1 MVLSPQLLKPGK
13 TARYCICPFLAKTE
27 RSGTMPAVRRLD
39 RRQTLFLVRFALFLL
54 VFFVIIWLGPVDRN
68 VIAPFTRGLARVSAV
83 VLNVLGERV
92 SVFGSVIQGKSF
104 AVDIK
109 GGCNGVEAMLLLCAA
124 IAAFE
129 APWRARLLGLLAGS
143 AALMAFNIVR
153 IVSLY
158 MIGERW
164 RQLFETFHLAVW
176 QTIMFAVAASIFALW
191 SGRFASR
198 HVAART

>member
-1 MVLSPQLLKPGK
+1 V
-13 TARYCICPFLAKTE
+13 
-27 RSGTMPAVRRLD
+27 RLD
-39 RRQTLFLVRFALFLL
+39 RRQLRFLIRFAILLIVLFA
-54 VFFVIIWLGPVDRN
+54 VIWIPAVDRA
-68 VIAPFTRGLARVSAV
+68 VISPFTRGLARVSAV
-83 VLNVLGERV
+83 LLNLGGERV
-92 SVFGSVIQGKSF
+92 SVFGTVIRGSSF

-124 IAAFE
+124 IAAFD

-158 MIGERW
+158 VIGERW
-164 RQLFETFHLAVW
+164 RQLFDTFHLAVW

>member
-1 MVLSPQLLKPGK
+1 MGVI
-13 TARYCICPFLAKTE
+13 RYHRP
-27 RSGTMPAVRRLD
+27 VRLD
-39 RRQTLFLVRFALFLL
+39 RRQVLFLVRFAVLLL
-54 VFFVIIWLGPVDRN
+54 VFFMAIWLGPVDRH
-68 VIAPFTRGLARVSAV
+68 VINPFTRGLARLSAV
-83 VLNVLGERV
+83 VLNVFGERV
-92 SVFGSVIQGKSF
+92 SVAGTVIQGRGF

-124 IAAFE
+124 IAAFD
-129 APWRARLLGLLAGS
+129 APWRARLLGLIAGS
-143 AALMAFNIVR
+143 AALMAFNVVR

-158 MIGERW
+158 VIGERW

>member
-1 MVLSPQLLKPGK
+1 
-13 TARYCICPFLAKTE
+13 
-27 RSGTMPAVRRLD
+27 MPPVRRLD
-39 RRQTLFLVRFALFLL
+39 RRQILFLVRFAVLLL
-54 VFFVIIWLGPVDRN
+54 VFFVVIWLGPVDRN
-68 VIAPFTRGLARVSAV
+68 VITPFTGGLARVSAV
-83 VLNVLGERV
+83 VLNLFGEQV
-92 SVFGSVIQGKSF
+92 SVFGSVIQGKGF

-124 IAAFE
+124 IAAFD
-129 APWRARLLGLLAGS
+129 APWRSRLLGLLVGS
-143 AALMAFNIVR
+143 VALTSFNIVR

>member
-1 MVLSPQLLKPGK
+1 M
-13 TARYCICPFLAKTE
+13 
-27 RSGTMPAVRRLD
+27 RLD
-39 RRQTLFLVRFALFLL
+39 RRQILFLVRFAVLLL
-54 VFFVIIWLGPVDRN
+54 VFFVVIWLRPVDAH
-68 VIAPFTRGLARVSAV
+68 VIAPFTRGLAQVSGA
-83 VLNVLGERV
+83 VLNILGQKV
-92 SVFGSVIQGKSF
+92 TVTGSVIQGRGF

-124 IAAFE
+124 IAAFD
-129 APWRARLLGLLAGS
+129 APWRSRVLGLVAGS
-143 AALMAFNIVR
+143 AALMTFNIVR

-176 QTIMFAVAASIFALW
+176 QTIMFAIAASIFAFW

-198 HVAART
+198 HVAARS

>member
-1 MVLSPQLLKPGK
+1 V
-13 TARYCICPFLAKTE
+13 
-27 RSGTMPAVRRLD
+27 RLD
-39 RRQTLFLVRFALFLL
+39 RRQILFLVRFAVLL
-54 VFFVIIWLGPVDRN
+54 LIFFVVIWLGPVDRH

-83 VLNVLGERV
+83 LLNLFGKGV
-92 SVFGSVIQGKSF
+92 SVSGSVIQGHGF

-124 IAAFE
+124 IAAFD

-143 AALMAFNIVR
+143 AALMSFNIAR

-176 QTIMFAVAASIFALW
+176 QTIMFAVAASIFAFW

-198 HVAART
+198 HVAARS

>member
-1 MVLSPQLLKPGK
+1 M
-13 TARYCICPFLAKTE
+13 
-27 RSGTMPAVRRLD
+27 RLD
-39 RRQTLFLVRFALFLL
+39 PKQIRFLVRFAVLL
-54 VFFVIIWLGPVDRN
+54 VAFFVLIWLGPIDRN
-68 VIAPFTRGLARVSAV
+68 VIVPFTRGLANVSAV
-83 VLNVLGERV
+83 VLNIFGEGV
-92 SVFGSVIQGKSF
+92 SVFGTVIQGRGF

-109 GGCNGVEAMLLLCAA
+109 GGCNGVEAMMLLCAA
-124 IAAFE
+124 IAAFD

-191 SGRFASR
+191 SGRFARR
-198 HVAART
+198 HVAARS

>member
-1 MVLSPQLLKPGK
+1 
-13 TARYCICPFLAKTE
+13 
-27 RSGTMPAVRRLD
+27 MPPVRRLD
-39 RRQTLFLVRFALFLL
+39 RRQTLFLVRFAVLLL
-54 VFFVIIWLGPVDRN
+54 VFFVLIWLGPVDRN
-68 VIAPFTRGLARVSAV
+68 VITPFTRGLARVSAV
-83 VLNVLGERV
+83 VLNLFGERV
-92 SVFGSVIQGKSF
+92 SVFGSIIQGQGF

-124 IAAFE
+124 IAAFD

-143 AALMAFNIVR
+143 AALMSFNIVR

>member
-1 MVLSPQLLKPGK
+1 
-13 TARYCICPFLAKTE
+13 
-27 RSGTMPAVRRLD
+27 MPPVRRLD
-39 RRQTLFLVRFALFLL
+39 RRQTLFLVRFAVLLL
-54 VFFVIIWLGPVDRN
+54 VFFVVIWLGPVDRN

-83 VLNVLGERV
+83 VLNLFGEQV
-92 SVFGSVIQGKSF
+92 SVFGSVIQGKGF

-124 IAAFE
+124 IAAFD
-129 APWRARLLGLLAGS
+129 APWRSRLLGLLAGS
-143 AALMAFNIVR
+143 AALMSFNIVR

-176 QTIMFAVAASIFALW
+176 QTIMFALAASIFAFW

>member
-1 MVLSPQLLKPGK
+1 MYHPPV
-13 TARYCICPFLAKTE
+13 
-27 RSGTMPAVRRLD
+27 RLD
-39 RRQTLFLVRFALFLL
+39 RRQLLFLL
-54 VFFVIIWLGPVDRN
+54 RFAILLIVLFVLIWLAPVDRH
-68 VIAPFTRGLARVSAV
+68 VVAPFTRGLAHVSAAL
-83 VLNVLGERV
+83 LNLFGERV
-92 SVFGSVIQGKSF
+92 RALGTVIQGSAF

-109 GGCNGVEAMLLLCAA
+109 GGCNGVEAMLLLAAA
-124 IAAFE
+124 IAAFD

-143 AALMAFNIVR
+143 AALMAFNLVR

-158 MIGERW
+158 IIGERW

-198 HVAART
+198 HVAARS

>member
-1 MVLSPQLLKPGK
+1 V
-13 TARYCICPFLAKTE
+13 
-27 RSGTMPAVRRLD
+27 RLD
-39 RRQTLFLVRFALFLL
+39 RRQVLFLVRFAILLL
-54 VFFVIIWLGPVDRN
+54 VFFVVIWLGPVDRN

-83 VLNVLGERV
+83 VLNVFGERV
-92 SVFGSVIQGKSF
+92 SVAGSVIQGSF

-124 IAAFE
+124 IAAFD
-129 APWRARLLGLLAGS
+129 APWRARIIGLLAGS
-143 AALMAFNIVR
+143 AALMTFNIVR

-176 QTIMFAVAASIFALW
+176 QTIMFAVAASIFVFW

-198 HVAART
+198 HVAARS

>member
-1 MVLSPQLLKPGK
+1 
-13 TARYCICPFLAKTE
+13 
-27 RSGTMPAVRRLD
+27 MPAVRLD
-39 RRQTLFLVRFALFLL
+39 RRQILFLVRFALLLL
-54 VFFVIIWLGPVDRN
+54 VLFAVIWLGPVDRH
-68 VIAPFTRGLARVSAV
+68 VIAPFTRWLARVSGV
-83 VLNVLGERV
+83 VLNLFGERV
-92 SVFGSVIQGKSF
+92 SVFGSVIQGSGF

-124 IAAFE
+124 IAAFD
-129 APWRARLLGLLAGS
+129 APWRARILGLLAGS

-176 QTIMFAVAASIFALW
+176 QTIMFAVAATIFAIW